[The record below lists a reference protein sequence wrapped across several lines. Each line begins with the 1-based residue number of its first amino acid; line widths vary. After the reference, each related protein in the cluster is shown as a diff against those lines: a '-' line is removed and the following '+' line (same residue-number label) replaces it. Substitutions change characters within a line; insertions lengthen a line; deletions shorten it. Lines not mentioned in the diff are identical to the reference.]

1 LLNIKHQASIFKEVI
16 MRTTLNLDD
25 DVFFE
30 AKNIAS
36 TEQRSIGSVLSDL
49 VRRAL
54 NAPEQV
60 ASETQNRTVL
70 DAKLLALGVVPYYA
84 ASKRAVNNE
93 MVNKLKDELDV

>member
-1 LLNIKHQASIFKEVI
+1 M

-36 TEQRSIGSVLSDL
+36 SEQRSIGSVLSEL

-54 NAPEQV
+54 RAPEQL
-60 ASETQNRTVL
+60 ASETQNRTAL

-84 ASKRAVNNE
+84 ASKKAVSNEIVNN
-93 MVNKLKDELDV
+93 LKDEFDI

>member
-1 LLNIKHQASIFKEVI
+1 

-36 TEQRSIGSVLSDL
+36 SQHRSIGSVLSDL

-54 NAPEQV
+54 GSPELV
-60 ASETQNRTVL
+60 ASETQNRTAL
-70 DAKLLALGVVPYYA
+70 DAKLIELGVVPYYA
-84 ASKRAVNNE
+84 ANKKAVSND
-93 MVNKLKDELDV
+93 MVNKLKDELDI

>member
-1 LLNIKHQASIFKEVI
+1 

-36 TEQRSIGSVLSDL
+36 SEQRSIGSVLSEL

-54 NAPEQV
+54 RAPELV
-60 ASETQNRTVL
+60 ASETQNRTAL
-70 DAKLLALGVVPYYA
+70 DAKLIELGVVPYYA
-84 ASKRAVNNE
+84 ANKKTVSSA
-93 MVNKLKDELDV
+93 MVNKLKEELDI